1 MLKAR
6 VSVEN
11 KLRKKITNFINML
24 EKWRSMQEYNTLDE
38 LIWQIYEDSNYYNY
52 VGLLNNG
59 KLRQANLKMLFEKAR
74 QYEQAS
80 FKGLYNFINFIDKI
94 KTNNKDMGTAK
105 IIGENENVVRI
116 MSIHKSKGLEFPVVF
131 LSGTSKKFNQR
142 DLNDNI
148 LMHQDLG
155 FGPKYINYERRIEY
169 STLAKE
175 ALKIKLKT
183 ESLSEEM
190 RILYVALTR
199 AKEKLYITGIEK
211 DFGKS
216 IKEKE
221 DLIQIYKGD
230 KLNRNLIKKYKSYLD
245 WIELVSL
252 NCKEE
257 IKDLLQIYEHS
268 YKEFISNGKEE
279 EEQIDLVEM
288 LKLEVGSRKSE
299 VGSWKLEVGNQTS
312 EGDKCRKQN
321 YKYRL

>member
-1 MLKAR
+1 
-6 VSVEN
+6 
-11 KLRKKITNFINML
+11 
-24 EKWRSMQEYNTLDE
+24 
-38 LIWQIYEDSNYYNY
+38 
-52 VGLLNNG
+52 
-59 KLRQANLKMLFEKAR
+59 
-74 QYEQAS
+74 
-80 FKGLYNFINFIDKI
+80 
-94 KTNNKDMGTAK
+94 
-105 IIGENENVVRI
+105 
-116 MSIHKSKGLEFPVVF
+116 
-131 LSGTSKKFNQR
+131 
-142 DLNDNI
+142 
-148 LMHQDLG
+148 
-155 FGPKYINYERRIEY
+155 
-169 STLAKE
+169 
-175 ALKIKLKT
+175 
-183 ESLSEEM
+183 M